1 MPDIHSQRP
10 QAITLHVHN
19 SFVFTSNLLLINLA
33 RQYLPDASIHSI
45 LAFIVPVL
53 VALIQIKFP
62 GISMLS
68 SPFETHRTTTMVAI
82 ASLLAYSSAAA
93 ARLRFPTYSPTNF
106 RLAIMFCALLS
117 IASLLSLLLPDSWHH
132 VPYVI
137 FIFYYL
143 IAKDFGLLRK
153 LCQCGVT
160 RTRTCTL
167 LPVTIADIRGFA
179 TRDTYIWSFN

>member
-1 MPDIHSQRP
+1 MADLHPQRR
-10 QAITLHVHN
+10 QAIILHVHN

-33 RQYLPDASIHSI
+33 RQYLPAASTHSI
-45 LAFIVPVL
+45 LAFIVSVL

-82 ASLLAYSSAAA
+82 VSLLAYSSAVA

-106 RLAIMFCALLS
+106 LLAIMFSALLS
-117 IASLLSLLLPDSWHH
+117 VASLISLLVPDSWHH
-132 VPYVI
+132 IPYVI

-143 IAKDFGLLRK
+143 MAEGLGLLQK
-153 LCQCGVT
+153 LCQRHVT
-160 RTRTCTL
+160 RTPTL
-167 LPVTIADIRGFA
+167 LPVTADGIRGFA
-179 TRDTYIWSFN
+179 AGDTYTWSFN